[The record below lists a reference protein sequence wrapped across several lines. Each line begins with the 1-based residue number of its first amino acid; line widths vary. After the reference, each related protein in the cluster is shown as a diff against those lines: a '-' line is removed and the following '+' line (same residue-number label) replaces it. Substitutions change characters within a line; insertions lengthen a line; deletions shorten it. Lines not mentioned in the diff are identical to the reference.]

1 MVFSTNLSGNMVQLY
16 SEIGNYNKW
25 IVTKGNA
32 GEYYISHYEVVNKG
46 LRADGTS
53 SVPTLGYILHDTQ
66 ETKWNLIPIEASS
79 FNNYYG
85 GSIEKLNGRAG
96 CTSR

>member
-1 MVFSTNLSGNMVQLY
+1 MVQLY

-53 SVPTLGYILHDTQ
+53 SVPTLGYIRHDN
-66 ETKWNLIPIEASS
+66 EAKWNLIPIEASS

-85 GSIEKLNGRAG
+85 GSIEKLSGRQAVRQG
-96 CTSR
+96 RS